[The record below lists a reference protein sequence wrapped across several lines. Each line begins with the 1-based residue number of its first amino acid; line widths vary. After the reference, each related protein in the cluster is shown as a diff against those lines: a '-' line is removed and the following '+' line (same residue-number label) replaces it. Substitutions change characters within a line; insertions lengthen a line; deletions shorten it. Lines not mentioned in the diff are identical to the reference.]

1 MFTGSESD
9 AYVLPRVAWT
19 GDGTGVVTSTPGG
32 ELVLS
37 SLDGR
42 AGTRLKIHG
51 RDERASD
58 VVRDLKVVGED
69 DWSVVSVGYDRT
81 VQITSGRV

>member
-1 MFTGSESD
+1 M
-9 AYVLPRVAWT
+9 
-19 GDGTGVVTSTPGG
+19 
-32 ELVLS
+32 LS

-58 VVRDLKVVGED
+58 VVRDLKVVGEE